1 MFNLENYYLD
11 LAKWEKQP
19 SIPLVHAW
27 PKPLCEAVESDF
39 VAAVASCKIKNANCP
54 IRPAS
59 TNQSIG
65 NQIEE
70 HAISK
75 LNGHFSEFSITSCKG
90 AGYPDKTLTQ
100 KTTRL
105 KMPLEFK
112 ASRDWNPNDANRR
125 VLTSSS
131 KKLRRQFPAPI
142 HHLLLTVLYSPASPR
157 HVAIK
162 ALRLDFLEPSTA
174 VNVRLEASVN
184 HKILANG
191 PHHSRV
197 I

>member
-1 MFNLENYYLD
+1 MFNLENYYRD

-19 SIPLVHAW
+19 LIPLVHAW
-27 PKPLCEAVESDF
+27 PKPLRNAVEFDF
-39 VAAVASCKIKNANCP
+39 VAATASCKIKSANCP

-65 NQIEE
+65 NQVEE
-70 HAISK
+70 YTISK
-75 LNGHFSEFSITSCKG
+75 LNGHLSEFSIAPCKSS
-90 AGYPDKTLTQ
+90 GYPDKMLTQ

-142 HHLLLTVLYSPASPR
+142 HHLLLTVLYSPAPR
-157 HVAIK
+157 YITIQS
-162 ALRLDFLEPSTA
+162 LRLDFLEPSTA

-191 PHHSRV
+191 PHHSRT

>member
-1 MFNLENYYLD
+1 M
-11 LAKWEKQP
+11 AKWEKQS

-27 PKPLCEAVESDF
+27 PKPLRNAVETDF
-39 VAAVASCKIKNANCP
+39 VAAIASCQIKSANCP
-54 IRPAS
+54 VRPAS

-65 NQIEE
+65 NQVEE
-70 HAISK
+70 YTISK
-75 LNGHFSEFSITSCKG
+75 LNGHFSAFSIVPCKG

-131 KKLRRQFPAPI
+131 KKLRRRFTAPI
-142 HHLLLTVLYSPASPR
+142 HHLLLTVLYSSASPR
-157 HVAIK
+157 HVTIK
-162 ALRLDFLEPSTA
+162 TIRLDFLEPSTA

-191 PHHSRV
+191 PHHSRM

>member
-1 MFNLENYYLD
+1 MFNPENYYRD

-19 SIPLVHAW
+19 PIPLVHTW
-27 PKPLCEAVESDF
+27 SKPLRNAVESDF
-39 VAAVASCKIKNANCP
+39 VAAIASCKIKNANCP

-65 NQIEE
+65 NQVEE
-70 HAISK
+70 CTISK
-75 LNGHFSEFSITSCKG
+75 LNSHFSAFSIAPCKG
-90 AGYPDKTLTQ
+90 AGYPDKVLIQ
-100 KTTRL
+100 KAPRL
-105 KMPLEFK
+105 KVPLEFK

-142 HHLLLTVLYSPASPR
+142 HHLLLTVLYSPAPR
-157 HVAIK
+157 YITIQS
-162 ALRLDFLEPSTA
+162 LRLDFLEPSTA